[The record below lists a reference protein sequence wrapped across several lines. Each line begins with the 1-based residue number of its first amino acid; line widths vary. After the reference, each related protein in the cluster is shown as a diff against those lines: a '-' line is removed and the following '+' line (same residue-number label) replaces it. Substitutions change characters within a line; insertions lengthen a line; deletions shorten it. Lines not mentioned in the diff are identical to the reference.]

1 MKHIVLIPIY
11 NDWKS
16 LEKLISKLDFY
27 LTRVKKISNEILI
40 INDNSSKKPDINCK
54 NLKTIK
60 KIKILFLKK
69 NLGSQK
75 AIAIGLDYLK
85 KDKKD
90 FFVTIMDSDGED
102 NPREVPKMLNS
113 AINHPNYVVT
123 SNRKRREEPYLI
135 IILYK
140 LHLLFTFIFTWK
152 WISFGNFTT
161 FNKKNIKNL
170 FSDNSSWYAHSAS
183 VIKNCN
189 FIRLYAKREKRY
201 FGKSNLGLFALIE
214 HSLRIN
220 VVFFKTIFISSC
232 LYLLVVFLFLNHE
245 IKDLIN
251 YSIIVFNLLIIIT
264 KLKHKIVKFS
274 NISAYIVK
282 TKLI

>member
-1 MKHIVLIPIY
+1 MKHLVLIPVY

-27 LTRVKKISNEILI
+27 LSRVKKISHEILI
-40 INDNSSKKPDINCK
+40 VNDNSSTEPDINCK
-54 NLKTIK
+54 NLKAIK
-60 KIKILFLKK
+60 KIKILYLKK

-75 AIAIGLDYLK
+75 AIAVGLDYLK
-85 KDKKD
+85 KDKKN
-90 FFVTIMDSDGED
+90 FFVTVMDSDGED
-102 NPREVPKMLNS
+102 NPKEVPKMLNS
-113 AINHPNYVVT
+113 AIKHPNYVVT
-123 SNRKRREEPYLI
+123 SNRKKREEPYLI

-140 LHLLFTFIFTWK
+140 LHLLFTFIFTLK

-170 FSDNSSWYAHSAS
+170 FSNNSSWYAHSAS

-189 FIRLYAKREKRY
+189 LIRIYSKREKRY
-201 FGKSNLGLFALIE
+201 FRKSNLDLFALIE

-220 VVFFKTIFISSC
+220 VVFFKTIIITSC
-232 LYLLVVFLFLNHE
+232 LYLLMIFLFLNHG

-251 YSIIVFNLLIIIT
+251 CSIIVFNLLIMII
-264 KLKHKIVKFS
+264 KLKHKIIRFS
-274 NISAYIVK
+274 NISAYIKK